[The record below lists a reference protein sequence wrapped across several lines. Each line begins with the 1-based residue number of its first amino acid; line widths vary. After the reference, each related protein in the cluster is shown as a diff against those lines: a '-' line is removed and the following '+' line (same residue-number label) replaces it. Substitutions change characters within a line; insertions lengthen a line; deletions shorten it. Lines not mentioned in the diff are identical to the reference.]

1 MFRWEFP
8 DKMLRRHDEVSEVYI
23 RRFGAGVAFAS
34 LFRFWEEVWLRLS
47 FLDLDLTSFEIPLL
61 SRETRQAH
69 LAMRC

>member
-1 MFRWEFP
+1 
-8 DKMLRRHDEVSEVYI
+8 MLRRCDEVSEVYI
-23 RRFGAGVAFAS
+23 RRIGAGLAFAT

-61 SRETRQAH
+61 SRETRRAH